1 MLYST
6 KLAVGALSLLFSSP
20 LAHADARQWTLGT
33 VAPEGSVYADLTA
46 QVAQIIEEEAPGIRI
61 RRRLGGILGTETE
74 TVDLVAQDRLEL
86 YAGSLGALVDRV
98 PALGVLEIPYL
109 FPDATALKAGLG
121 RLGRGRAAVLQ
132 APCEKERLELVA
144 IGGVGWRDL
153 SSVGKPIE
161 TVADLRGL
169 RARSQPGPIHRAM
182 WRSVGAT
189 PTDTSLQELL
199 AALQTFDLQ
208 ALDVPITFLIGTSAH
223 ERVRAITRTRHAPQ
237 LIVLLA
243 SRRAWSSLTPAQR
256 ERIRA
261 RVDRA
266 TERTAVRAAELDEE
280 LLAFLMGRGVRVID
294 PGPAALAGFRAM
306 RGRVEELLEP
316 MDPQQKRILATLRGE

>member
-6 KLAVGALSLLFSSP
+6 GRALGAALLCLAP
-20 LAHADARQWTLGT
+20 TLAHAEARPWTLGT

-46 QVAQIIEEEAPGIRI
+46 QVAQIIEESAGVRV
-61 RRRLGGILGTETE
+61 RRRLGGILGTESE

-86 YAGSLGALVDRV
+86 YAGSLGAVVDRV

-109 FPDATALKAGLG
+109 FPDAQALTAGLR
-121 RLGRGRAAVLQ
+121 RLGRGRAAALQ
-132 APCEKERLELVA
+132 APCEKEHLELVS

-153 SSVGKPIE
+153 SSLGKPILSVE
-161 TVADLRGL
+161 DLRGL

-189 PTDTSLQELL
+189 PTDTSLQELA

-208 ALDVPITFLIGTSAH
+208 TLDVPITFLIGTSAH
-223 ERVRAITRTRHAPQ
+223 ERVRAITRTRHTPQ
-237 LIVLLA
+237 LIVLVA
-243 SRRAWSSLTPAQR
+243 SRRAWSSLTAAQR

-261 RVDRA
+261 RVDKA
-266 TERTAVRAAELDEE
+266 TERTAVRAGGVDEE

-294 PGPAALAGFRAM
+294 PSPAALLGFRAI